1 MCSGQCY
8 GVKRVKAGR
17 RGRKSCASCSA
28 ATWWRAVDG
37 QDRTKGAF
45 GDSLTRKIAVN
56 AEFLQGN
63 CIFAMKNR
71 QKIRPKGPETDI
83 KLNF

>member
-28 ATWWRAVDG
+28 ATWWRAVGLEGKLLLRLISEKEIDKANVYAVAH
-37 QDRTKGAF
+37 D
-45 GDSLTRKIAVN
+45 IAGLIP
-56 AEFLQGN
+56 AY
-63 CIFAMKNR
+63 A
-71 QKIRPKGPETDI
+71 
-83 KLNF
+83 